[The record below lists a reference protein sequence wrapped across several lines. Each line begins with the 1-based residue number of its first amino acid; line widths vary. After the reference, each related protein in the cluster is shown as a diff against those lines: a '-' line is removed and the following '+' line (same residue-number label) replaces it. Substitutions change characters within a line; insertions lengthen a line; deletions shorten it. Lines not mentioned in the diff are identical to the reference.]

1 MLRAPLH
8 IRACERE
15 PAAHSIDDRG
25 LNLVLMRRL
34 VSLNGVNALPNGKV
48 AGYLSL
54 SSGGRR
60 SPTMDKTPFGRV
72 ERLAEAKEK
81 ASRVRAG
88 QVGSGG

>member
-1 MLRAPLH
+1 MVILVGCHEGGLVHRVARA
-8 IRACERE
+8 
-15 PAAHSIDDRG
+15 
-25 LNLVLMRRL
+25 MRRL

-60 SPTMDKTPFGRV
+60 SPTMEKTPFGRV